1 MRINARLDD
10 ETQAQLDYLVLSTG
24 QSVSHVVRES
34 VAHYY
39 AQVKQKQP
47 RPSRLL
53 AMVGAGN
60 SGRSDI
66 SSNVKDHLTEIL
78 EKKFGL
84 APSESSLRLQ
94 VKPLVHHEAGSTPK
108 KKARAAG
115 AVAGRRKE

>member
-24 QSVSHVVRES
+24 QSASHVVRES

-53 AMVGAGN
+53 AMVGTGN
-60 SGRSDI
+60 SGRTDV

-78 EKKFGL
+78 EKKLGL
-84 APSESSLRLQ
+84 TPSSSSVRLQ
-94 VKPLVHHEAGSTPK
+94 IKPPIRFKPGPTTKGKVRSPSAT
-108 KKARAAG
+108 
-115 AVAGRRKE
+115 AGRSKK